1 MERVAAVYLAHLNPL
16 TIAHTNIISS
26 LLTKN
31 YNVYIYPVRFLKNDK
46 EINTRSFPFP
56 YEIRKA
62 MIESAFGRNASI
74 NVSPDYSL
82 ESPFI
87 RYLPPLISP
96 LSWLLRNQILRNIR
110 EKEFVS
116 YTGDIAER
124 ITLTFFRLKPLKAR
138 RQAGSASDV
147 KELLYKQAINEFEG
161 SRSELKHIE
170 NSWQEKVPN
179 GVVDLIERHW
189 DIIKDYAKSTD
200 QTLRVLGMKIP
211 KEGFI

>member
-16 TIAHTNIISS
+16 TIAHTNIIS
-26 LLTKN
+26 LLLHKN

-56 YEIRKA
+56 YEIRKE
-62 MIESAFGRNASI
+62 MIESVFGSNTSI
-74 NVSPDYSL
+74 NISPDYSL

-96 LSWLLRNQILRNIR
+96 VSWLLRNQILRNVK

-138 RQAGSASDV
+138 RHAGSASNV
-147 KELLYKQAINEFEG
+147 KELLYKQAITEFEG
-161 SRSELKHIE
+161 PRRELKHIE
-170 NSWQEKVPN
+170 NSWHEKVPN

-200 QTLRVLGMKIP
+200 HTLKVLGMKIP

>member
-16 TIAHTNIISS
+16 TIAHTNIISF
-26 LLTKN
+26 LLSKN

-74 NVSPDYSL
+74 SVSPDYSL

-87 RYLPPLISP
+87 RYIPPLISP
-96 LSWLLRNQILRNIR
+96 FSWSLRNQILRNVR

-124 ITLTFFRLKPLKAR
+124 ITLNFFRLKPLKAR

-147 KELLYKQAINEFEG
+147 KELLYKQAITEFEG

-189 DIIKDYAKSTD
+189 DIIKDYSKSTD
-200 QTLRVLGMKIP
+200 HTLRVLGMKIP